1 MQEVE
6 EKAKAL
12 WSADYKMKMA
22 AYQELM
28 NTPPDE
34 KWIKSLAGG
43 ILYLPI
49 GVIEQ
54 LLSIIYGRFRYEVLS
69 YENNGEVVTASVRV
83 HIFNPVFEEW
93 EFVDGVGGSPL
104 DKSQGSMALALALPA
119 AKTFAVKDAVEPLG
133 KIFGKDLNRA
143 DQISYDGMKPD
154 TDYTKLFVPALK
166 DYKGKDKAELQKE
179 MMDAV
184 KNGWTNELV
193 EKLHKKLGV

>member
-143 DQISYDGMKPD
+143 DQISYDGMKHD
-154 TDYTKLFVPALK
+154 TDYTKLFIPALK